1 MNMKCRILSL
11 IAVICIW
18 SSSYAA
24 TAYTLSQLVDSAICN
39 NLAVRSARLDV
50 EASHLQR
57 KEARTKYFPTV
68 SAMGFGFDTPDGLAK
83 MEIDLPK
90 YITPEIAKALAGLL
104 PPEVIARLSSP
115 LSLTMIE
122 NGIVLGVTAVQP
134 VFVGGRIF
142 NGNKLA
148 KLGEDVSLL
157 RLQISEKEVER
168 ATENYFWQIV
178 ALEEKR
184 KTVESAERL
193 LSDIHNDV
201 TVAVDAGVIL
211 KNDLLQVELRQNEL
225 KSQKL
230 KLNNGIKLLRM
241 LLAQYCGIS
250 APDFA
255 LIYSLDT
262 PRPSAVARDHH
273 LALLKT
279 PEYNLLTKQ
288 VAATD
293 LQRKMEIGKNL
304 PSIAVGA
311 GYSFNNLLNANHGS
325 PMVFATVN
333 VPISDWWSGS
343 MAVKRKRLEWQKAV
357 EQLDD
362 NSQLLKIKM
371 QKALNDVEE
380 AYSQIELAQ
389 KSVEQSEEN
398 LRLQRNRY
406 NAGTI
411 TMSNLLEAQML
422 YHQSVGAR
430 VEAISAYQN
439 ALLDYRHSVGE

>member
-1 MNMKCRILSL
+1 
-11 IAVICIW
+11 
-18 SSSYAA
+18 
-24 TAYTLSQLVDSAICN
+24 
-39 NLAVRSARLDV
+39 
-50 EASHLQR
+50 
-57 KEARTKYFPTV
+57 
-68 SAMGFGFDTPDGLAK
+68 
-83 MEIDLPK
+83 
-90 YITPEIAKALAGLL
+90 
-104 PPEVIARLSSP
+104 
-115 LSLTMIE
+115 
-122 NGIVLGVTAVQP
+122 
-134 VFVGGRIF
+134 
-142 NGNKLA
+142 
-148 KLGEDVSLL
+148 
-157 RLQISEKEVER
+157 
-168 ATENYFWQIV
+168 
-178 ALEEKR
+178 
-184 KTVESAERL
+184 
-193 LSDIHNDV
+193 
-201 TVAVDAGVIL
+201 
-211 KNDLLQVELRQNEL
+211 
-225 KSQKL
+225 
-230 KLNNGIKLLRM
+230 M

-422 YHQSVGAR
+422 YYQSVGAR